1 MLYRAAILLPIV
13 LSSSSELPNKPD
25 RTARLLLLRLYY
37 SSVPLLLLFHSITLF
52 SYTIFSLIHSIL
64 SVSCILL
71 LLHTTC
77 FAIPFFVSLF
87 STFYFV
93 LFTSPLIF
101 FILLLFS
108 FLLLSF
114 QSHLS
119 RQNLVSILSLCTKS
133 YLSYTTLLS
142 PQTLAVFSVLFQH
155 LYLKLRGGYT
165 QTYQTQDPFIRAL
178 LLFQAHTFVLWS
190 VERGVASRK
199 I

>member
-1 MLYRAAILLPIV
+1 MLYRPAILLPIV
-13 LSSSSELPNKPD
+13 LSSSSELPNKPY

-52 SYTIFSLIHSIL
+52 SYTIFSFVHSIL

-77 FAIPFFVSLF
+77 FATPCFISLF

-108 FLLLSF
+108 FLSLSF

-133 YLSYTTLLS
+133 YLSSTTLLS
-142 PQTLAVFSVLFQH
+142 PQTLAVYFVLFQH

-165 QTYQTQDPFIRAL
+165 QTYQPQDPFIRTL
-178 LLFQAHTFVLWS
+178 LLFQAHTFVL
-190 VERGVASRK
+190 
-199 I
+199 

>member
-1 MLYRAAILLPIV
+1 LLYRSAILLPIV

-52 SYTIFSLIHSIL
+52 SYTIFSLVHSIL

-71 LLHTTC
+71 LHTTC
-77 FAIPFFVSLF
+77 FATPFFISLF

-93 LFTSPLIF
+93 LSTSPLIS

-108 FLLLSF
+108 FLSLSF

-133 YLSYTTLLS
+133 YLSSTTLLS

-165 QTYQTQDPFIRAL
+165 QTYRPQDPFTEHYYCFRL
-178 LLFQAHTFVLWS
+178 TNLYC
-190 VERGVASRK
+190 R
-199 I
+199 

>member
-1 MLYRAAILLPIV
+1 MLYRSAILLPIV

-37 SSVPLLLLFHSITLF
+37 SSVLLLLLFHSITLF
-52 SYTIFSLIHSIL
+52 SYTIFSLVHSIL

-71 LLHTTC
+71 HTTC
-77 FAIPFFVSLF
+77 FAAPFFISFF

-93 LFTSPLIF
+93 LFTSPLIS

-108 FLLLSF
+108 FLSLPF

-119 RQNLVSILSLCTKS
+119 RQNLVSILSICTKS
-133 YLSYTTLLS
+133 YLSSTTLLS

-155 LYLKLRGGYT
+155 LYMKLRGGYT
-165 QTYQTQDPFIRAL
+165 HTYRP
-178 LLFQAHTFVLWS
+178 
-190 VERGVASRK
+190 
-199 I
+199 

>member
-1 MLYRAAILLPIV
+1 MLCRSTILLPIV

-64 SVSCILL
+64 SVPCILL

-77 FAIPFFVSLF
+77 FATTFFISLF

-108 FLLLSF
+108 FLSLSF

-133 YLSYTTLLS
+133 YLSSTTLLS
-142 PQTLAVFSVLFQH
+142 PQTLVVSSVLFQH

-165 QTYQTQDPFIRAL
+165 QTYQPQDPFIRTL
-178 LLFQAHTFVLWS
+178 LLFQAHTFVL
-190 VERGVASRK
+190 
-199 I
+199 